1 MLSRLSR
8 FVLPGVTLLALGA
21 ATAFA
26 LKPDAPQ
33 IAVTPRIST
42 LRIDALG
49 KGTVTLKDRW
59 QFHTG
64 DDPAWATPS
73 LDDTQWEEITAEQPW
88 GPQGHPDY
96 TGFAWYRRH
105 IVVSPGYGAPSDIAL
120 LIRHVDDA
128 YELYWN
134 GALIGGNG
142 TLPPHPVWF
151 NEPPTQTYG
160 LGQAR
165 NGILAIR
172 VWKAPLISYDTGEL
186 GGFVTAPVIGSPEAI
201 AAQKAMIDYGWLRR
215 RQFLFALDFLYGL
228 VAALCSFAWLRD
240 RRQWILFWMAGFAL
254 APIAILFLDGLGLPW
269 PFNIS
274 LGLQQPLYSLED
286 ISLWFMLIWFL
297 QLDGHRRLIRFT
309 TIVAC
314 VNLGCT
320 LLDGSLEM
328 LGWTSRWSDSIQFW
342 DAILTAILTV
352 TEFMPLVLVTL
363 AVVKRIRLDLIRWTV
378 AITALL
384 TVMMSVIQIAV
395 SQGSR
400 FTHWTLSEHFT
411 APLFILNGNPITPY
425 LLFRTLLIFA
435 LIFAVLRYYAHTRL
449 RRNALE
455 QELQSVRE
463 LQKVLIPDTPPTV
476 PGFTLTGA
484 YRPAQEVGGDFF
496 QVIPMEDNA
505 TLVILG
511 DVSGKGLR
519 AAMAVS
525 LIVGVVHALAP
536 LFPSPAELLEQLNHR
551 LNGRMQGGFATCI
564 AIVLHPDGN
573 CVLASAGHPSP
584 FLNGRELSLEGALP
598 LGLIDNAVYE
608 ESPLRFGIGD
618 QLALYTDGLLE
629 ARNPS
634 GELFSFKRLESL
646 FAAKATA
653 EEATQAAVNFG
664 QDDDITVLT
673 LTRLRPDPF
682 GMIVTSRN
690 ISETETI
697 RLYPIPE

>member
-1 MLSRLSR
+1 MA
-8 FVLPGVTLLALGA
+8 LLAPGA
-21 ATAFA
+21 VTATALEPLPIA
-26 LKPDAPQ
+26 GLHHHSPLK
-33 IAVTPRIST
+33 ITVLSKST
-42 LRIDALG
+42 VSLEG
-49 KGTVTLKDRW
+49 PW

-64 DDPAWATPS
+64 DDPAWAAPQ
-73 LDDTQWEEITAEQPW
+73 LDDSRWELITAQQPW
-88 GPQGHPDY
+88 GTQGHANY
-96 TGFAWYRRH
+96 TGYAWYRLH
-105 IVVSPGYGAPSDIAL
+105 IVVSTDKESTSDLAL
-120 LIRHVDDA
+120 LIRHIDDA
-128 YELYWN
+128 YEIYWN
-134 GALIGGNG
+134 GVLVGGNG
-142 TLPPHPVWF
+142 SLPPHPVWF

-160 LGQAR
+160 LGQAHD
-165 NGILAIR
+165 GVLALRI
-172 VWKAPLISYDTGEL
+172 WKAPLISYDTGEL
-186 GGFVTAPVIGSPEAI
+186 GGFLTAPVLGSPEAI
-201 AAQKAMIDYGWLRR
+201 TAQKAVIDYSWLRR

-228 VAALCSFAWLRD
+228 VAMLCGLAWLRD
-240 RRQWILFWMAGFAL
+240 RRQWILLWIAGFAI

-269 PFNIS
+269 PFNIC

-297 QLDGHRRLIRFT
+297 QLDTNKRLIRFT
-309 TIVAC
+309 TIVASI
-314 VNLGCT
+314 NLSCT
-320 LLDGSLEM
+320 VLDGLLEM
-328 LGWTSRWSDSIQFW
+328 LGWTSRWSGSIQFW

-352 TEFMPLVLVTL
+352 TEFMPLFLVAFT
-363 AVVKRIRLDLIRWTV
+363 AIRRIRLDIIRWTV
-378 AITALL
+378 AFTALL
-384 TVMMSVIQIAV
+384 TVMMSVIQNAV

-411 APLFILNGNPITPY
+411 SPLFILNGNPITPY

-435 LIFAVLRYYAHTRL
+435 LIFAVLRYYAQTRL

-505 TLVILG
+505 TLVVLG

-525 LIVGVVHALAP
+525 LIVGAVHALAP
-536 LFPSPAELLEQLNHR
+536 LFPTPAELLEQVNQR
-551 LNGRMQGGFATCI
+551 LCGRMQGGFATCI
-564 AIVLHPDGN
+564 VILLHPDGN

-584 FLNGRELSLEGALP
+584 FLNGRELALDGALP
-598 LGLIDNAVYE
+598 LGLSSDVTYD

-682 GMIVTSRN
+682 GMTVTGRN